1 QKVARHGGSW
11 KATLHSV
18 QSGVYS
24 LPGSALAEL
33 VNDPEVLHIS
43 EDHQVTAKNDYTV
56 PATNATIAWQQF
68 GVDGAGIGVAVIDSG
83 ISDHSDLKGAKS
95 SQRVVYRE
103 DFVGG
108 DGMDH
113 YGHGEHVA
121 GIIAGNGSSSQC
133 AKCTRDLR
141 GMAPGADLID
151 LRALDQNG
159 EGRDSTLIAAI
170 ERAIALKRRFNI
182 RVINL
187 SVGRPIFESYRNDP
201 LCQAVEAA
209 WRAGIVVVVA
219 AGNGGRDNTAAN
231 HGYGTITAPGND
243 PYVITVGAMKTMQT
257 YDRSD
262 DRIAS
267 YSSM

>member
-1 QKVARHGGSW
+1 MRAICVVWSALLVNALALAQSPKLGPALQGARGESSVNVIIRFDRDPTEEYHQKVARHGGSW

-56 PATNATIAWQQF
+56 AATNATIAWQQF

-113 YGHGEHVA
+113 YGH
-121 GIIAGNGSSSQC
+121 
-133 AKCTRDLR
+133 
-141 GMAPGADLID
+141 
-151 LRALDQNG
+151 
-159 EGRDSTLIAAI
+159 
-170 ERAIALKRRFNI
+170 
-182 RVINL
+182 
-187 SVGRPIFESYRNDP
+187 
-201 LCQAVEAA
+201 
-209 WRAGIVVVVA
+209 
-219 AGNGGRDNTAAN
+219 
-231 HGYGTITAPGND
+231 
-243 PYVITVGAMKTMQT
+243 
-257 YDRSD
+257 
-262 DRIAS
+262 
-267 YSSM
+267 